1 MNDARK
7 APFVASS
14 ERPGTGLDYLQRII
28 SGEYAPLPIGEH
40 LGFRIA
46 AAEPGKVTIKGRPD
60 ERSYNLLKGVHG
72 GWTAAVLDTAMAL
85 SNLTLLGTEQT
96 FTTIDLRINYLRPI
110 TVETGEVTAIGGVL
124 QSGRK
129 IAYVEAKLLDANG
142 KLLAH
147 GTGSLLIMERQS
159 KGSPA

>member
-14 ERPGTGLDYLQRII
+14 ERPGTGLEYLQRII
-28 SGEYAPLPIGEH
+28 SGEYAWLPIGEH
-40 LGFRIA
+40 LGFRIV
-46 AAEPGKVTIKGRPD
+46 AAEPGKVTLKGRPD
-60 ERSYNLLKGVHG
+60 ERSYNLLKSVHG

-85 SNLTLLGTEQT
+85 SNLTLLGAEQT
-96 FTTIDLRINYLRPI
+96 FTTLDIRINYLRPI
-110 TVETGEVTAIGGVL
+110 TIETGEVTAIGGVI

-129 IAYVEAKLLDANG
+129 IAYVEAKLVDPNG